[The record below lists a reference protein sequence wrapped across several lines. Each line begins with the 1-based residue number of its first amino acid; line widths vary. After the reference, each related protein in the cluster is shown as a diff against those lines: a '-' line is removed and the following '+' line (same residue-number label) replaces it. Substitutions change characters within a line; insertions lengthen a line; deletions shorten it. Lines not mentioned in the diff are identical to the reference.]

1 MCQKYITKIKIE
13 AFRQLTMSD
22 LAGAISE
29 IVGGSVAND
38 VEDENN
44 ITKPGEHIVVY
55 WVENKVVAWCLG
67 IVEKVQR
74 DCVMVINLK
83 QSMIRKEI
91 ARFCLKAQKKSMC
104 WKNKIF

>member
-13 AFRQLTMSD
+13 TFSQLTMSD
-22 LAGAISE
+22 LTRAISE

-44 ITKPGEHIVVY
+44 IAKPREQIVVY
-55 WVENKVVAWCLG
+55 WVENEEVVWYLD

-74 DCVMVINLK
+74 DCVMVIHLK
-83 QSMIRKEI
+83 QSD
-91 ARFCLKAQKKSMC
+91 KKGNS
-104 WKNKIF
+104 

>member
-13 AFRQLTMSD
+13 TFSQLTMSD
-22 LAGAISE
+22 LTRAISE

-44 ITKPGEHIVVY
+44 IAKPGEQIVVY
-55 WVENKVVAWCLG
+55 WVENEEVVWYLD

-74 DCVMVINLK
+74 DCVMVIHLK
-83 QSMIRKEI
+83 QSD
-91 ARFCLKAQKKSMC
+91 KKGNS
-104 WKNKIF
+104 

>member
-13 AFRQLTMSD
+13 TFSQLIMSD
-22 LAGAISE
+22 LTRAISE

-44 ITKPGEHIVVY
+44 IAKPGEQIVVY
-55 WVENKVVAWCLG
+55 WVENEEVVWYLD

-74 DCVMVINLK
+74 DCVMVIHLK
-83 QSMIRKEI
+83 QSD
-91 ARFCLKAQKKSMC
+91 KKGNS
-104 WKNKIF
+104 

>member
-13 AFRQLTMSD
+13 TFSQLTMSD
-22 LAGAISE
+22 LTRAISE

-44 ITKPGEHIVVY
+44 SAKPREQIVVY
-55 WVENKVVAWCLG
+55 WVENEEVVWYLD

-74 DCVMVINLK
+74 DCVMVIHQK
-83 QSMIRKEI
+83 QSRMISIER
-91 ARFCLKAQKKSMC
+91 RD
-104 WKNKIF
+104 